1 VTQRGGNER
10 TVDAAALQELAA
22 GVVHGVY
29 RTVKACQFH
38 ADVSNDAV
46 TSLTGAATAA
56 IADYCAGAG
65 SEAVALAFLG
75 DAVFVNRQIL
85 KGSRDTHALAI
96 ELRDILETCEV
107 TELTL
112 ARSIDRS
119 AISSFS
125 KLLADVQR
133 DKSLVPRITAGEI
146 PGVTAGKARFAATG
160 SAREESPGQRAARTY
175 ATSVLTVQAVLAEV
189 RAGKFELPRRVK
201 RVAQQVV
208 ARADEDARLL
218 VALAATGGV
227 SLDAATIAVGSAILA
242 VAMTRQLTTDR
253 AVLANAAMT
262 ALLYDAGR
270 VVLGGTTGG
279 PQRILNDDELDRVPT
294 RTVLALTAL
303 GRMHAPARARTALLY
318 EVWSMRRAHRLG
330 AVYKGRRPP
339 TLLARIIGVARAF
352 AELRAAGAGGGL
364 SIDDALQM
372 LGTRAVDGTERALVK
387 LLIGA
392 LGIYPAGTMVTLNTG
407 ELGVVMG
414 TPSMPLDYVR
424 PPVKILYDAD
434 AVLLEQP
441 IDVDLAAPQPG
452 QPDRFIA
459 KSIDADEQQMKAMRS
474 YVTAATAAKRRGAL
488 EPADEA
494 VPRSSPAVPRGH
506 GDLPPAQR
514 VAAAASR
521 VQPGPG
527 QHRPVA
533 EATLQSA
540 IGDADELAARI
551 TRPPI
556 MIDESMPT
564 HRPPPLKSGPSGSLP
579 AHVPGPAVSIL
590 EAQPHEPTP
599 RSAHQVAAAPA
610 APAPAPA
617 PAPAAPAPAA
627 APAQRRRDPRNDS
640 APPSSMMDEIH
651 RPVRA
656 ARAARL
662 PAVAPAPAAAA
673 PAVSPVRSRAV
684 NEAAPDSATVRP
696 PPSSHGGRAL
706 LDEPPEAHTD
716 STRQVSWESLESLM
730 KPAPAPVP
738 PPASA
743 PREAPVHERNT
754 SPPPPSTR
762 SPKQLDAEA
771 TAPQSS
777 RDELLAAFLAD
788 APIDASI
795 PLPGATAPP
804 PASAEIATSPP
815 PASADTA
822 PPPASVE
829 TALPKGGPKRAEKVT
844 VKRDK

>member
-1 VTQRGGNER
+1 MNQRGGGELAL
-10 TVDAAALQELAA
+10 DPAALQELAA

-38 ADVSNDAV
+38 ADVTNDAV
-46 TSLTGAATAA
+46 TSLTAAAAAA
-56 IADYCAGAG
+56 IAEYCAGAA
-65 SEAVALAFLG
+65 SETVALSFLG
-75 DAVFVNRQIL
+75 DAIFVNRQIL
-85 KGSRDTHALAI
+85 KGSRDTHALAV
-96 ELRDILETCEV
+96 ELRDLLATCEV

-112 ARSIDRS
+112 ARTIDRA
-119 AISSFS
+119 AISSLA

-133 DKSLVPRITAGEI
+133 DRSLVPRVTSGEL

-160 SAREESPGQRAARTY
+160 ASREESPGQRAARTY
-175 ATSVLTVQAVLAEV
+175 ATSVLTVQGVLADV
-189 RAGKFELPRRVK
+189 RVGKFELPRRIK

-270 VVLGGTTGG
+270 VVLGGGGSTGSV
-279 PQRILNDDELDRVPT
+279 QRTLNDDELDRVPT

-364 SIDDALQM
+364 SIDDALQV
-372 LGTRAVDGTERALVK
+372 LGNRAVDGTERALVK

-424 PPVKILYDAD
+424 PPVKILYDAET
-434 AVLLEQP
+434 VLLEEP
-441 IDVDLAAPQPG
+441 IDVDLAAPDPG
-452 QPDRFIA
+452 APHRFIA
-459 KSIDADEQQMKAMRS
+459 KSVDADEQQMKAMRS
-474 YVTAATAAKRRGAL
+474 YVVAATAAKRRGAL
-488 EPADEA
+488 DPEA
-494 VPRSSPAVPRGH
+494 EQAAAPRSSRSL
-506 GDLPPAQR
+506 GDAAGSRPHPHVTAQLPQQR
-514 VAAAASR
+514 SI
-521 VQPGPG
+521 
-527 QHRPVA
+527 A

-540 IGDADELAARI
+540 IGAADELAARV

-556 MIDESMPT
+556 VIDESTPT
-564 HRPPPLKSGPSGSLP
+564 HRPPPRNVGASANANAITAPPPSPLMPSQGVPIVP
-579 AHVPGPAVSIL
+579 APARQ
-590 EAQPHEPTP
+590 EATHGEPTP
-599 RSAHQVAAAPA
+599 LSAHRVS
-610 APAPAPA
+610 PA
-617 PAPAAPAPAA
+617 PAPAAA
-627 APAQRRRDPRNDS
+627 APVRRRDPRNDS

-651 RPVRA
+651 RPVRV
-656 ARAARL
+656 ARSARVPL
-662 PAVAPAPAAAA
+662 VAPAPAPAPAAAV
-673 PAVSPVRSRAV
+673 PEPMVERMP
-684 NEAAPDSATVRP
+684 EGATVRP
-696 PPSSHGGRAL
+696 PSSGAAL
-706 LDEPPEAHTD
+706 IEEAPEAHTD
-716 STRQVSWESLESLM
+716 STRQMSWESLDSLI
-730 KPAPAPVP
+730 KPTTPL
-738 PPASA
+738 
-743 PREAPVHERNT
+743 REQERVT
-754 SPPPPSTR
+754 SPPPPSAR
-762 SPKQLDAEA
+762 SAKEVDAELLGPPS
-771 TAPQSS
+771 APQSA

-788 APIDASI
+788 APIDGSI
-795 PLPGATAPP
+795 PPPAPATAPP
-804 PASAEIATSPP
+804 PAAP
-815 PASADTA
+815 TA
-822 PPPASVE
+822 PPKAAPR
-829 TALPKGGPKRAEKVT
+829 RAEKVT

>member
-1 VTQRGGNER
+1 MTQRGGGER
-10 TVDAAALQELAA
+10 ALDPAALQELAA

-38 ADVSNDAV
+38 ADVTNDAV
-46 TSLTGAATAA
+46 TSRTAAAAAA
-56 IADYCAGAG
+56 IAEYCAGAA
-65 SEAVALAFLG
+65 SETVALSFLG
-75 DAVFVNRQIL
+75 DAIFVNRQIL
-85 KGSRDTHALAI
+85 KGSRDTHALAV
-96 ELRDILETCEV
+96 ELRDLLATCEV

-112 ARSIDRS
+112 ARTIDRA
-119 AISSFS
+119 AISNLA

-133 DKSLVPRITAGEI
+133 DRSLVPRVTSGAL
-146 PGVTAGKARFAATG
+146 PGVTAGKARFATTG
-160 SAREESPGQRAARTY
+160 APREESPGQRAARTY
-175 ATSVLTVQAVLAEV
+175 ATSVLTVQGVLADV
-189 RAGKFELPRRVK
+189 RVGKFELPRRIK

-270 VVLGGTTGG
+270 VVLVGGGSAGG
-279 PQRILNDDELDRVPT
+279 VQRTLNDDELDRVPT

-364 SIDDALQM
+364 SIDDALQV
-372 LGTRAVDGTERALVK
+372 LGNRAADGTERALVK

-434 AVLLEQP
+434 TVLLEEP
-441 IDVDLAAPQPG
+441 IDVDLAAPDPG
-452 QPDRFIA
+452 QPHRFIL
-459 KSIDADEQQMKAMRS
+459 KSVDADEQQMKAMRS
-474 YVTAATAAKRRGAL
+474 YVVAATAAKRRGAL
-488 EPADEA
+488 DPAEEQA
-494 VPRSSPAVPRGH
+494 PAPRSSRSLADAPGSRPQQHMTAQ
-506 GDLPPAQR
+506 LPHQR
-514 VAAAASR
+514 
-521 VQPGPG
+521 PI
-527 QHRPVA
+527 A

-540 IGDADELAARI
+540 IGDADELAARV

-556 MIDESMPT
+556 VIDESMPT
-564 HRPPPLKSGPSGSLP
+564 HRPPKNVIATATATTAPPTSSAQGVTVVPAPLREEARHGEPTPLS
-579 AHVPGPAVSIL
+579 AHRVAPGPAPSP
-590 EAQPHEPTP
+590 A
-599 RSAHQVAAAPA
+599 AAAPV
-610 APAPAPA
+610 
-617 PAPAAPAPAA
+617 
-627 APAQRRRDPRNDS
+627 RRRDPRNDS

-651 RPVRA
+651 RPLRV
-656 ARAARL
+656 ARPGRV
-662 PAVAPAPAAAA
+662 PVVAPAPAPA
-673 PAVSPVRSRAV
+673 PLVIERMLERGP
-684 NEAAPDSATVRP
+684 ESATVRP
-696 PPSSHGGRAL
+696 PPSSGAVSIE
-706 LDEPPEAHTD
+706 EPPEAYTE
-716 STRQVSWESLESLM
+716 STRQVSWESLDSLI
-730 KPAPAPVP
+730 KPTTP
-738 PPASA
+738 P
-743 PREAPVHERNT
+743 RDEERVT
-754 SPPPPSTR
+754 LPPPPSAR
-762 SPKQLDAEA
+762 SAKEVDAELLGPQS
-771 TAPQSS
+771 APQSA

-788 APIDASI
+788 GPIDGSMPPPA
-795 PLPGATAPP
+795 ATAPP
-804 PASAEIATSPP
+804 P
-815 PASADTA
+815 PAAPTA
-822 PPPASVE
+822 PPKA
-829 TALPKGGPKRAEKVT
+829 APKRAEKVT

>member
-1 VTQRGGNER
+1 MTQRGSGER
-10 TVDAAALQELAA
+10 ALDPAALQELAA

-38 ADVSNDAV
+38 ADVTNDAV
-46 TSLTGAATAA
+46 TSLTAAAAAA
-56 IADYCAGAG
+56 IAEYCAGAA
-65 SEAVALAFLG
+65 SETVALSFLG
-75 DAVFVNRQIL
+75 DAIFVNRQIL
-85 KGSRDTHALAI
+85 KGSRDTHALAV
-96 ELRDILETCEV
+96 ELRDLLATCEV

-112 ARSIDRS
+112 ARTIDRA
-119 AISSFS
+119 AISNLA

-133 DKSLVPRITAGEI
+133 DRSLVPRVTSGELS
-146 PGVTAGKARFAATG
+146 GVTAGKARFAATG
-160 SAREESPGQRAARTY
+160 ASREESPGQRAARTY
-175 ATSVLTVQAVLAEV
+175 ATSVLTVQGVLADV
-189 RAGKFELPRRVK
+189 RVGKFELPRRIK

-270 VVLGGTTGG
+270 VVLGGESAGG
-279 PQRILNDDELDRVPT
+279 VQRVLNDDELDRVPT

-364 SIDDALQM
+364 SIDDALQV
-372 LGTRAVDGTERALVK
+372 LGNRAADGTERALVK

-434 AVLLEQP
+434 TVLLEEP
-441 IDVDLAAPQPG
+441 IDVDLAAPEPG
-452 QPDRFIA
+452 QPHRFIL
-459 KSIDADEQQMKAMRS
+459 KSVDADDQQMKAMRS
-474 YVTAATAAKRRGAL
+474 YVVAATAAKRRGAL
-488 EPADEA
+488 DADEVQA
-494 VPRSSPAVPRGH
+494 PRSSRSLADAPAARPLPRMTAQ
-506 GDLPPAQR
+506 LPQQR
-514 VAAAASR
+514 
-521 VQPGPG
+521 QI
-527 QHRPVA
+527 A

-540 IGDADELAARI
+540 IGDADELAARV

-556 MIDESMPT
+556 VIDEAMPT
-564 HRPPPLKSGPSGSLP
+564 HRPPKNVNATANAPAATAPPPSP
-579 AHVPGPAVSIL
+579 VPGVTIVPAAARQEVS
-590 EAQPHEPTP
+590 HGEPTP
-599 RSAHQVAAAPA
+599 LSAHRVAPAPVPVPAPAFVPA
-610 APAPAPA
+610 APV
-617 PAPAAPAPAA
+617 
-627 APAQRRRDPRNDS
+627 RRRDPRNDS

-656 ARAARL
+656 ARPARV
-662 PAVAPAPAAAA
+662 PAVAAAPAPA
-673 PAVSPVRSRAV
+673 PAVI
-684 NEAAPDSATVRP
+684 PDMVETALESATVRP
-696 PPSSHGGRAL
+696 PPSSGVASF
-706 LDEPPEAHTD
+706 EESPEAHTE
-716 STRQVSWESLESLM
+716 STRQVSWESLDSLI
-730 KPAPAPVP
+730 KPTTP
-738 PPASA
+738 PRA
-743 PREAPVHERNT
+743 EERVT
-754 SPPPPSTR
+754 SPPPPSARTA
-762 SPKQLDAEA
+762 KEVDAELLGPQS
-771 TAPQSS
+771 APQSA

-788 APIDASI
+788 APIDGSI
-795 PLPGATAPP
+795 PPPAATAPP
-804 PASAEIATSPP
+804 PAAAP
-815 PASADTA
+815 TA
-822 PPPASVE
+822 PPKA
-829 TALPKGGPKRAEKVT
+829 APKRAEKVT